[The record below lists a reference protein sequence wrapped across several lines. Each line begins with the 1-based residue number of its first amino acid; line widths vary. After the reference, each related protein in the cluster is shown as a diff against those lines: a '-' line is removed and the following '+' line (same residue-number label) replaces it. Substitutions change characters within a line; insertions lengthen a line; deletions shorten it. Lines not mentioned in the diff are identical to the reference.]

1 MPKKKPAQ
9 KTKKK
14 TQKPTEPSN
23 DVLPINEDLN
33 LQERWHA
40 LMRGQVMSASVQK
53 FTTILQLLDQKA
65 QVMIFLNSILVPVCV
80 NAIEKGVYEHAAVI
94 SIITSVLSILAS
106 IMCIYPKR
114 RYRKS
119 GDREL
124 NLLHFN
130 DIGHLDKD
138 EYIKSFMPVFN
149 DTEKLAETV
158 VHDLYD
164 TSRYAIL
171 PKYTWLKVSYALF
184 AVGNITALAVVLMK
198 F

>member
-1 MPKKKPAQ
+1 MSKKPKKKP
-9 KTKKK
+9 
-14 TQKPTEPSN
+14 QKPTKLSDE
-23 DVLPINEDLN
+23 VLPINEELN

-80 NAIEKGVYEHAAVI
+80 NAIEKGIYEHAAVI
-94 SIITSVLSILAS
+94 SIITSVLSILAA

-114 RYRKS
+114 RYRKA
-119 GDREL
+119 GDREI

-130 DIGHLDKD
+130 DIGHLDKE
-138 EYIKSFMPVFN
+138 EYIKEFMPVFN

-164 TSRYAIL
+164 TSRHAIL
-171 PKYTWLKVSYALF
+171 PKYTWLKISYALF
-184 AVGNITALAVVLMK
+184 ALGNITALAVVLIE

>member
-1 MPKKKPAQ
+1 MPQ
-9 KTKKK
+9 KNRK
-14 TQKPTEPSN
+14 TIVTPNNGDNPSKEEAT
-23 DVLPINEDLN
+23 IDL
-33 LQERWHA
+33 RWQA
-40 LMRGQVMSASVQK
+40 LMRGQVMSATVQK

-130 DIGHLDKD
+130 DIGHLEK
-138 EYIKSFMPVFN
+138 EYYINRFLPVFN

-158 VHDLYD
+158 VNDLYD

-171 PKYTWLKVSYALF
+171 PKYTWLKISYALF
-184 AVGNITALAVVLMK
+184 AFGNITALAVVLFKM
-198 F
+198 

>member
-1 MPKKKPAQ
+1 MSKQ
-9 KTKKK
+9 KTKK
-14 TQKPTEPSN
+14 TVAPSN
-23 DVLPINEDLN
+23 DDKLN
-33 LQERWHA
+33 DDQPNKGGEVEIEQRWQA

-80 NAIEKGVYEHAAVI
+80 NAVEKGVYEHAAVI

-130 DIGHLDKD
+130 DIGHLDKS
-138 EYIKSFMPVFN
+138 YYLKSFMPIFN
-149 DTEKLAETV
+149 DPEKLAETV
-158 VHDLYD
+158 ANDLYD
-164 TSRYAIL
+164 TSRHAIL
-171 PKYTWLKVSYALF
+171 PKYTWLKISYAIF
-184 AVGNITALAVVLMK
+184 AFGNITAIAVVLLK
-198 F
+198 L